1 MINIQAL
8 IDSSRELLEQLQN
21 GTHEIISRAS
31 PTTWEELRSDLE
43 TKLVP
48 ILYELYSK
56 IGGLMQPPTIELP
69 DGVTSTSLVSQSEMT
84 QFVTNT
90 LDVWLCDLMERIDK
104 ATKQTIYA
112 LRPAVATFK
121 LVPRVVNFKAP
132 SATLVS
138 TTIPSFH
145 YDTKSYKTLKVNTTF
160 IEPAK
165 PRISIFKEE

>member
-8 IDSSRELLEQLQN
+8 IESSRELLEQLQN

-90 LDVWLCDLMERIDK
+90 LDVWLCDLMERIEK
-104 ATKQTIYA
+104 VRQNTIYT
-112 LRPAVATFK
+112 LQPAV
-121 LVPRVVNFKAP
+121 L
-132 SATLVS
+132 
-138 TTIPSFH
+138 
-145 YDTKSYKTLKVNTTF
+145 TLKRVPFTFPINVNALPL
-160 IEPAK
+160 EPVAPIISLTK
-165 PRISIFKEE
+165 KEVITHNISIPVIIPELPTITAERGV